1 MAIMKMTFD
10 EIVEVI
16 TDKDPRYKE
25 GAYSFVMESLTFT
38 QKKFRSIKHVSGTE
52 LLEGIKQLLVKKFG
66 PMTMTVLTH
75 WGIKETED
83 FGNVVFNLVENKV
96 LSKTEDDDIQSFRD
110 VYDFEK
116 VFSHDYRKRMA
127 KKISRMR

>member
-1 MAIMKMTFD
+1 MKKTFD
-10 EIVEVI
+10 EIIDII
-16 TDKDPRYKE
+16 TEDDPRYSE
-25 GAYSFVMESLTFT
+25 GAYTFVMEALTFT
-38 QKKFRSIKHVSGTE
+38 QKKYRSLKHVSGTE

-66 PMTMTVLTH
+66 PMTMTVLNH

-83 FGNVVFNLVENKV
+83 FGHVVFNLVKNKV
-96 LSKTEDDDIQSFRD
+96 LSKTEDDDIQHFRD

>member
-1 MAIMKMTFD
+1 
-10 EIVEVI
+10 
-16 TDKDPRYKE
+16 
-25 GAYSFVMESLTFT
+25 MEALTFT

-66 PMTMTVLTH
+66 PMTMTVLNH

-83 FGNVVFNLVENKV
+83 FGHVFFNLVENKV

-116 VFSHDYRKRMA
+116 VFSDDYRKRMN